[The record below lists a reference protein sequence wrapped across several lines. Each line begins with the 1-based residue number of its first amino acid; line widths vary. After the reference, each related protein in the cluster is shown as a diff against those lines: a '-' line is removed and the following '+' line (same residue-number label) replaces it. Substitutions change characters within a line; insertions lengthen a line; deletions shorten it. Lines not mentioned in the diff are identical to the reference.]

1 MFKNL
6 RGISV
11 ALQALV
17 DVLAALL
24 RHHEEA
30 GDVLARVEELERS
43 RALWEAR
50 MEAELVKLGAK
61 EKAIRA
67 SEQRA
72 HAKLQRIEELES
84 ANAGAGAE
92 DGADLSEEEWERLQM
107 AELRAGNGA
116 AGDEQGMLPLHDGV
130 GRRAER
136 ARAAQLKWH
145 R

>member
-43 RALWEAR
+43 RALW
-50 MEAELVKLGAK
+50 ELVKLGAK